1 MPVEYLSAEQEARY
15 GRFVAEPT
23 PGELE
28 QSFRLD
34 AKALEL
40 ARARRRAATRLG
52 WAAQW
57 GTVRMLGTFL
67 TEEPA
72 SVPASVVAFVA
83 GQLGEDAEDF
93 AGYGARQQTPY
104 EHAWEIRDAYGY
116 RDFAAG
122 RMSCGSSWRPGC
134 GRRWRA
140 RGRFSTGRWCG

>member
-15 GRFVAEPT
+15 GRFVAEPA
-23 PGELE
+23 PGEME

-72 SVPASVVAFVA
+72 SVPVSVVAFVA
-83 GQLGEDAEDF
+83 GQL
-93 AGYGARQQTPY
+93 ARTLKTSPVT
-104 EHAWEIRDAYGY
+104 APASR
-116 RDFAAG
+116 R
-122 RMSCGSSWRPGC
+122 RMSM
-134 GRRWRA
+134 
-140 RGRFSTGRWCG
+140 RGRSGTLTATGTSPRGG

>member
-1 MPVEYLSAEQEARY
+1 
-15 GRFVAEPT
+15 
-23 PGELE
+23 
-28 QSFRLD
+28 
-34 AKALEL
+34 
-40 ARARRRAATRLG
+40 
-52 WAAQW
+52 
-57 GTVRMLGTFL
+57 MLGTFL

-104 EHAWEIRDAYGY
+104 KHAWEIRDAYGY